1 MNLLVLL
8 DILLIAVQVTLKSKR
23 FKIMNYS
30 AERYLA
36 LKRYELEVKRDKIR
50 ALLWNVSI
58 GGIYAMAVIQVF
70 TGVMK

>member
-1 MNLLVLL
+1 
-8 DILLIAVQVTLKSKR
+8 
-23 FKIMNYS
+23 MNYS

-58 GGIYAMAVIQVF
+58 GSLYAMAVIQVF
-70 TGVMK
+70 TGVIS

>member
-1 MNLLVLL
+1 MLL
-8 DILLIAVQVTLKSKR
+8 DILLIAVMVILRLKG
-23 FKIMNYS
+23 FNMNYN

-58 GGIYAMAVIQVF
+58 GGIYAMVVIQVF
-70 TGVMK
+70 TGVL

>member
-1 MNLLVLL
+1 
-8 DILLIAVQVTLKSKR
+8 
-23 FKIMNYS
+23 MNYT

-58 GGIYAMAVIQVF
+58 GGIYAMVVIQVF
-70 TGVMK
+70 TGVL

>member
-1 MNLLVLL
+1 VLL
-8 DILLIAVQVTLKSKR
+8 DILLIAVLVILRLKG
-23 FKIMNYS
+23 FNMNYN

-58 GGIYAMAVIQVF
+58 GSLYAMAVIQVF
-70 TGVMK
+70 TGFIS